1 MVALPSILLL
11 SIAGGFVCWMKKRE
25 KTSRQAELAAT
36 GWSHAFVA
44 QEQQQQQQQQQQQTM
59 ETKATHQQHNNINHP
74 AAASLPP
81 TDLEKNTLTFTYQ
94 YLWIHSVLEEAKRS
108 TQSGLASFGSTFLY
122 FLSICANDA
131 WCNNLPLLGCEIVYI
146 ASPFLLWTT
155 STEVAFMFR
164 S

>member
-44 QEQQQQQQQQQQQTM
+44 QEQQQQQQQQQKQTI

-81 TDLEKNTLTFTYQ
+81 LISRKIL
-94 YLWIHSVLEEAKRS
+94 
-108 TQSGLASFGSTFLY
+108 
-122 FLSICANDA
+122 
-131 WCNNLPLLGCEIVYI
+131 
-146 ASPFLLWTT
+146 
-155 STEVAFMFR
+155 
-164 S
+164 